1 MLKAKVIESD
11 TVMVIDTQ
19 RDSTEDLSHKSMEQ
33 DPVSKPP
40 SIQDG
45 DRDLE
50 NPGRERDK
58 PNHTNN
64 DERTRKEDDEC
75 GAEINM
81 TKPQT
86 ALSAIRK

>member
-64 DERTRKEDDEC
+64 DERTGKEDDEC